1 MIKDITDVAETKAS
15 EINAE
20 ADAEASRI
28 IEEARQAAKKM
39 MGERLA
45 RAEDDIQQLRRQE
58 ISSANLEVKRTMLNA
73 RKDLLEKVYERTIE
87 KIGSMPETKEEELL
101 KAILSA
107 NESSGT
113 RIYSNSESEALVRK
127 LSSLEYGGNID
138 CIGGVVI
145 ENKDG
150 TIKLDYTYDII
161 FKNVYEQNLKNTSD
175 ILFG

>member
-1 MIKDITDVAETKAS
+1 MGLETVIKDITDVAETKAS

-113 RIYSNSESEALVRK
+113 RIYSNSES
-127 LSSLEYGGNID
+127 SLEYGGNID

>member
-1 MIKDITDVAETKAS
+1 
-15 EINAE
+15 
-20 ADAEASRI
+20 
-28 IEEARQAAKKM
+28 
-39 MGERLA
+39 
-45 RAEDDIQQLRRQE
+45 
-58 ISSANLEVKRTMLNA
+58 
-73 RKDLLEKVYERTIE
+73 
-87 KIGSMPETKEEELL
+87 MPETKEEELL